1 MRQVRTARDC
11 ALSLLEYRDRTEAE
25 MRRKLKEWEYAPE
38 AVEETIYFLKEYH
51 YLDDQEYARKYV
63 RTAGAGKSIRQL
75 RQSLLSKGISREI
88 LDLCFE
94 EETVDEEEAVRR
106 FLKKKG
112 YTAGAGED
120 PEKTRKL
127 AAALGRRGFSFETI
141 RRVMEEL
148 TDTVL

>member
-1 MRQVRTARDC
+1 MERLHPERSQILLKKDFCRDETGADCQRLC
-11 ALSLLEYRDRTEAE
+11 AFPSGIPGQDRGRDAQKAE
-25 MRRKLKEWEYAPE
+25 GAGVCSGGGRGNNL
-38 AVEETIYFLKEYH
+38 FLKEYH

-106 FLKKKG
+106 F
-112 YTAGAGED
+112 
-120 PEKTRKL
+120 
-127 AAALGRRGFSFETI
+127 
-141 RRVMEEL
+141 
-148 TDTVL
+148 

>member
-1 MRQVRTARDC
+1 MRKR
-11 ALSLLEYRDRTEAE
+11 LSG
-25 MRRKLKEWEYAPE
+25 
-38 AVEETIYFLKEYH
+38 V
-51 YLDDQEYARKYV
+51 
-63 RTAGAGKSIRQL
+63 
-75 RQSLLSKGISREI
+75 
-88 LDLCFE
+88 FE
-94 EETVDEEEAVRR
+94 E
-106 FLKKKG
+106 KG

>member
-25 MRRKLKEWEYAPE
+25 VRRKLKEREYDPE
-38 AVEETIYFLKEYH
+38 AVEETIVFLKEYH

-112 YTAGAGED
+112 YTAGED

>member
-25 MRRKLKEWEYAPE
+25 VRRKLKEREYDPE
-38 AVEETIYFLKEYH
+38 AVEETIVFLKEYH

-63 RTAGAGKSIRQL
+63 RTAGCGKSIRQL
-75 RQSLLSKGISREI
+75 RQSLQNKGISREI

-94 EETVDEEEAVRR
+94 EETVDEEEAVLR

-112 YTAGAGED
+112 YSAGDEED
-120 PEKTRKL
+120 PEKSRKL

-141 RRVMEEL
+141 RRVMDEL
-148 TDTVL
+148 SDNDF